1 MQVRGIRGAT
11 TAEANTRESILAATH
26 ELLTELIA
34 ANTVD
39 IDTIASAIFST
50 TPDLNAEY
58 PAAAARVLG
67 WQDVALLCTHEMNV
81 PQTLPMCI
89 RVLIHW
95 NTSVPAEAVRHIYL
109 KGAVQLRPDRVIAP
123 DASHPGRTT

>member
-81 PQTLPMCI
+81 PRMLPMCI

-109 KGAVQLRPDRVIAP
+109 RGAVQLRPDRAIAP
-123 DASHPGRTT
+123 DAPHPGRPI

>member
-26 ELLTELIA
+26 ELLTEMVA
-34 ANTVD
+34 ANTMD

-109 KGAVQLRPDRVIAP
+109 KGAVQLRPDRAIAS
-123 DASHPGRTT
+123 DAPNPGRAT

>member
-81 PQTLPMCI
+81 PLTLPMCI

-109 KGAVQLRPDRVIAP
+109 KGAVQLRPDRAIAP
-123 DASHPGRTT
+123 DAPNPGRAT

>member
-34 ANTVD
+34 ANCVD
-39 IDTIASAIFST
+39 TDTIASAIFST

-81 PQTLPMCI
+81 PRTLPMCI

-109 KGAVQLRPDRVIAP
+109 KGAVQLRPDRAIAP
-123 DASHPGRTT
+123 DAPNPGRAT